1 MLLRY
6 LDELKQVTTKDQF
19 KDVLKITEDDIKFN
33 KIMFNKVTSTH
44 EFIIICNRSLNLVR
58 RYS

>member
-1 MLLRY
+1 MLFKY
-6 LDELKQVTTKDQF
+6 LDELKKVTTKEQF
-19 KDVLKITEDDIKFN
+19 KEVLKITEDDIKFN
-33 KIMFNKVTSTH
+33 KVKFNKVTKVY